1 MQGKSPKRERGW
13 SPVSIPMSHLFRTPN
28 YKKWP
33 LVVVLIIFFCAPL
46 QQPNHDNP
54 PPTLRSVFPRLR
66 SSNISDHTYIITQ
79 RPICMHRHLAGLSFS
94 WLGTKTRL
102 VHMYVVAFI
111 FHRYYIDLNV
121 ASFFSFT
128 NITFVCNDV
137 AVVILLE
144 PTPWFDFYM
153 RRPKIIIIFATVVIL
168 GRQLQKPYLNPP
180 QLIIGR

>member
-1 MQGKSPKRERGW
+1 MKLKLNTYLSRYLPSSQQPAQLTECGREKSR
-13 SPVSIPMSHLFRTPN
+13 VYVFIPAGMIPGILPLSHLFRTPN

-102 VHMYVVAFI
+102 VHMICRCLYFSSLL
-111 FHRYYIDLNV
+111 HR
-121 ASFFSFT
+121 
-128 NITFVCNDV
+128 
-137 AVVILLE
+137 
-144 PTPWFDFYM
+144 P
-153 RRPKIIIIFATVVIL
+153 
-168 GRQLQKPYLNPP
+168 
-180 QLIIGR
+180 